1 MKKLIVYAC
10 GHQDIVDLFGS
21 NEEREKKIAYYGSI
35 NCPECRKVAEAEAA
49 KQAGLPELTG
59 TAKQVAWAT
68 TIRKETIKAVENMLA
83 GMKDTDGTGARILT
97 ALKEKTSAGW
107 WIDNRNT
114 RTQMIMRAIWK
125 EIQ

>member
-1 MKKLIVYAC
+1 MKKLIVYTC
-10 GHQDIVDLFGS
+10 GHQDVVDLYGS
-21 NEEREKKIAYYGSI
+21 NNEREKKIAYYASI
-35 NCPECRKVAEAEAA
+35 DCPECRKAVAAEAA

-59 TAKQVAWAT
+59 TAKQVAWAA

-83 GMKDTDGTGARILT
+83 GMKDPDGTGARILT

-107 WIDNRNT
+107 WIDNRYT
-114 RTQMIMRAIWK
+114 GTQMIMRTIWK